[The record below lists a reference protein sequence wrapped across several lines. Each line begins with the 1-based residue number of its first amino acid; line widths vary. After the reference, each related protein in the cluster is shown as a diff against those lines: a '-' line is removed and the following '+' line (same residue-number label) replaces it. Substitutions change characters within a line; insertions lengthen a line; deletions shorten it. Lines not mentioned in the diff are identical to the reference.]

1 MKKQLLLLAILP
13 LMICCNGQQNRP
25 ATSLAKEPVQLENF
39 DFNTKISTLL
49 PADTKSKDYAGYY
62 QAKGES
68 IEIDTISDDNFI
80 GNEKPLRI
88 EYRQRSYSSRD
99 VLAKFD
105 DHEYNAVN
113 LATTMDG
120 KIMLISAVIGKTT
133 INDTNDLVAYLT
145 KKNGKP
151 VKTKGDFASKN
162 FDIYTWQLKDRM
174 IRYSMVLDN
183 EENTLKIEVDQEHK
197 QIKGGDK
204 TPHYT
209 GYIFVIK
216 NEYKD
221 KIFENQSSGDFV
233 YLQ

>member
-1 MKKQLLLLAILP
+1 MKKQLLFLAMLP
-13 LMICCNGQQNRP
+13 LVICCNGQQNKP
-25 ATSLAKEPVQLENF
+25 ATSLDKEPVQLENF

-49 PADTKSKDYAGYY
+49 PAAMKSKEYAGYY
-62 QAKGES
+62 QAKGEF
-68 IEIDTISDDNFI
+68 IEIDTISDDNFVED
-80 GNEKPLRI
+80 EKPVRI
-88 EYRQRSYSSRD
+88 EYRQRSYASRD

-120 KIMLISAVIGKTT
+120 KIMLISAVVGNTT
-133 INDTNDLVAYLT
+133 IDDTNDLAAYLT
-145 KKNGKP
+145 KKHGKP
-151 VKTKGDFASKN
+151 VKSKGEFANKN
-162 FDIYTWQLKDRM
+162 FDITTWQLKDRM
-174 IRYSMVLDN
+174 IRYSLVLDN
-183 EENTLKIEVDQEHK
+183 EDNTLKIQADQGSK
-197 QIKGGDK
+197 QITGGEK

-221 KIFENQSSGDFV
+221 KILENRSSGDFV

>member
-1 MKKQLLLLAILP
+1 MKKQLLLVTILHM
-13 LMICCNGQQNRP
+13 MISCNGQQNRP

-39 DFNTKISTLL
+39 NFNTKISTLL
-49 PADTKSKDYAGYY
+49 PADTKSKDYAGYF
-62 QAKGES
+62 QVKGEF
-68 IEIDTISDDNFI
+68 IAIDTIADGNLS
-80 GNEKPLRI
+80 GNEKPFRI

-99 VLAKFD
+99 VLAKFG

-120 KIMLISAVIGKTT
+120 KLMLISAVVGKTT

-145 KKNGKP
+145 RKHGKP
-151 VKTKGDFASKN
+151 IKTKGDFANKV

-174 IRYSMVLDN
+174 IRYSMVLDS
-183 EENTLKIEVDQEHK
+183 EENTLKIEIDQKRK

-221 KIFENQSSGDFV
+221 KLFENRSAGDFV

>member
-1 MKKQLLLLAILP
+1 MKKPLLLFAILP
-13 LMICCNGQQNRP
+13 LMISCNGQQKRP
-25 ATSLAKEPVQLENF
+25 ATSLAKEAVQLENF

-62 QAKGES
+62 QVKGEF
-68 IEIDTISDDNFI
+68 IQIDTIADDNFI
-80 GNEKPLRI
+80 GKEKPLRI

-99 VLAKFD
+99 VLAKVD
-105 DHEYNAVN
+105 DYEYNAVN
-113 LATTMDG
+113 LATTLDG
-120 KIMLISAVIGKTT
+120 KIMLISAVVGKTT
-133 INDTNDLVAYLT
+133 INDSNDLVAYLT
-145 KKNGKP
+145 KKYGKP
-151 VKTKGDFASKN
+151 VKTNGDFASKN

-183 EENTLKIEVDQEHK
+183 EESTLKIEVDQERK

-204 TPHYT
+204 NPHYT

-221 KIFENQSSGDFV
+221 KIFEYPSSGDFV